1 MEDLRKSER
10 LKIKGLTT
18 VLCSIVKHM
27 YKSNHAAP
35 PRRALMYLEKLVDAN
50 SSLVLEPVGP
60 KNVVT
65 VRIHPWPSWLTRR
78 SPKLVDFFL

>member
-1 MEDLRKSER
+1 MQDLRKSER

-50 SSLVLEPVGP
+50 LSLVLEPVGP
-60 KNVVT
+60 KKVIT
-65 VRIHPWPSWLTRR
+65 VRVHPWPSWLTRG

>member
-1 MEDLRKSER
+1 MQDLRKSER
-10 LKIKGLTT
+10 LRNKGLTT

-35 PRRALMYLEKLVDAN
+35 PRRAVMYLEKLVDAN

-65 VRIHPWPSWLTRR
+65 VRIHPWPSWLTRG